1 MITIFTTL
9 VTILEIPVILD
20 IALCVLIFVVAIP
33 ILLDMVFEESHIC
46 QSILEKCESIL
57 KKYSWYN
64 KAVDY
69 KEKHG
74 IFVVLMIFLICLL
87 IIYPSCFSC
96 GYNKDFIAANYS
108 NIQFEKING
117 HMNPYSIS
125 SSIETQII
133 NNDSLFVVKIN
144 DSDSIIFNRRTLKLE
159 KRAEIEQS
167 TEDYSRY
174 ENCNMFS
181 KMVLGAFVIPSW
193 KEIKGN
199 YYFSFNGKKWWIIC
213 CMVAGY
219 FGYNQG
225 VKCRLTEALN
235 KDWKHWTKVQSQLND
250 EKWWLKL
257 SEKYPFYQEVD
268 KKGYIIDEDFAYS
281 SGIGIEYQI
290 QNDTIVITD
299 VNKDYPAE
307 KAGIVKGD
315 KIISIDGKISIGKDV
330 DGIYVFISLRGEKG
344 SKVNLGIQRDGESEI
359 KFFEIERVPLPISI
373 GLRYFIEAPK
383 ISF

>member
-9 VTILEIPVILD
+9 VTILEILVILD

-125 SSIETQII
+125 SSIETH
-133 NNDSLFVVKIN
+133 L
-144 DSDSIIFNRRTLKLE
+144 
-159 KRAEIEQS
+159 
-167 TEDYSRY
+167 
-174 ENCNMFS
+174 
-181 KMVLGAFVIPSW
+181 
-193 KEIKGN
+193 
-199 YYFSFNGKKWWIIC
+199 
-213 CMVAGY
+213 
-219 FGYNQG
+219 
-225 VKCRLTEALN
+225 
-235 KDWKHWTKVQSQLND
+235 
-250 EKWWLKL
+250 
-257 SEKYPFYQEVD
+257 
-268 KKGYIIDEDFAYS
+268 
-281 SGIGIEYQI
+281 
-290 QNDTIVITD
+290 
-299 VNKDYPAE
+299 
-307 KAGIVKGD
+307 
-315 KIISIDGKISIGKDV
+315 
-330 DGIYVFISLRGEKG
+330 
-344 SKVNLGIQRDGESEI
+344 
-359 KFFEIERVPLPISI
+359 
-373 GLRYFIEAPK
+373 
-383 ISF
+383 